1 MLPLLLLVVDQTTV
15 ATATAVVRRSV
26 FNVDHIY
33 KIPEF
38 VAPNYL
44 GRSLRVSLLLQ
55 NQARRGVTTFSRLIH
70 DSAAKVVSP
79 RVDNRPTKRS
89 KGPTM
94 TSTLICKSTL
104 SLSCS
109 RLRSCLVF
117 VFRLRGSDAETGAHK
132 RQRRTPL
139 LGSAKERPIEPEW
152 GGNGL
157 DETLFSTTQDWAGFQ

>member
-1 MLPLLLLVVDQTTV
+1 MTT
-15 ATATAVVRRSV
+15 ATATAVVRLSV
-26 FNVDHIY
+26 FNVDHVC
-33 KIPEF
+33 KMLEF
-38 VAPNYL
+38 AAPNYL
-44 GRSLRVSLLLQ
+44 GQSSRVSPLLQ
-55 NQARRGVTTFSRLIH
+55 KRARRGVTTFLRSIN
-70 DSAAKVVSP
+70 DSAAKVMIP

-132 RQRRTPL
+132 RQRRAPL
-139 LGSAKERPIEPEW
+139 LGSAKEQPIEPDW
-152 GGNGL
+152 GRNGSE
-157 DETLFSTTQDWAGFQ
+157 ETLFSTTQDWAGFQ